1 MTLRRLDGRA
11 AAGHADELRAL
22 HAEAYADPPYGFG
35 AGLAGLFD
43 RQLRVQ
49 GRQPGFA
56 LAEARSGDYLVGYAF
71 GAPLRPSTSW
81 WREVT
86 APLPEELTEER
97 PGRTFALADLV
108 VRAAWRRQGIG
119 ADLHDLILGER
130 GEERAAALVW
140 PAAGPAQG
148 AFRRWGWRK
157 VARSRSA
164 LPGEPVLDVLV
175 RELAAG
181 RR

>member
-1 MTLRRLDGRA
+1 MTFRRLDGRA
-11 AAGHADELRAL
+11 AAGHAAELEAL
-22 HAEAYADPPYGFG
+22 HAEAHAGPPCGPG
-35 AGLAGLFD
+35 AGLAALFG

-56 LAEARSGDYLVGYAF
+56 LAEARSGGFLVGYAL

-86 APLPEELTEER
+86 APLPADLTDER
-97 PGRTFALADLV
+97 PGRTFALAGLL

-119 ADLHDLILGER
+119 AGLHDLILR
-130 GEERAAALVW
+130 GRDEERATAMVA
-140 PAAGPAQG
+140 PGAGPARD
-148 AFRRWGWRK
+148 AFRQWGWRK

-164 LPGEPVLDVLV
+164 LPGEPVLDVLI
-175 RELAAG
+175 RDLAAG

>member
-11 AAGHADELRAL
+11 AAGHAAELQAL
-22 HAEAYADPPYGFG
+22 HAEAYADPPYGFD
-35 AGLAGLFD
+35 AGLAALFD

-56 LAEARSGDYLVGYAF
+56 LAEARSGDFLVGYAF

-86 APLPEELTEER
+86 APLPEDLARER
-97 PGRTFALADLV
+97 PGRTFALADVV

-119 ADLHDLILGER
+119 ADLHDLILR
-130 GEERAAALVW
+130 GREEERATAMVW

-148 AFRRWGWRK
+148 AFRQWGWRK
-157 VARSRSA
+157 VARSRSP
-164 LPGEPVLDVLV
+164 LPGGPVLDVLI
-175 RELAAG
+175 RDLMAG